1 MLRFLSDEWI
11 GALHEA
17 AAADADLA
25 ASTADLSLTIEQEV
39 LGGPDGDV
47 CYHLTFDHG
56 TVTVAPGAAP
66 SATVRFHQDYATAA
80 SIAMGR
86 GSAQRAFMTG
96 QLRVGGDLRVLLA
109 HQEVLASVGDVFAAV
124 RERTLP
130 PEVDEAVGEAV
141 AETASEVVG
150 DA

>member
-1 MLRFLSDEWI
+1 MLTFLSDEWI

-17 AAADADLA
+17 AAADAELA

-47 CYHLTFDHG
+47 RFHLTFDHG
-56 TVTVAPGAAP
+56 AVTVAMGAAP

-80 SIAMGR
+80 SIAMGQ

-96 QLRVGGDLRVLLA
+96 RLRVGGDLRVLLS
-109 HQEVLASVGDVFAAV
+109 HREVLASVGDVFAAV
-124 RERTLP
+124 RAQTQP
-130 PEVDEAVGEAV
+130 PIV
-141 AETASEVVG
+141 AEAEAAG